1 MMLNMITDTKNN
13 SIQDQRRSPA
23 NRKKRWLETG
33 LEKGHLITACVK
45 QEAYPEMGIS
55 QHFAT

>member
-1 MMLNMITDTKNN
+1 MMLIMITDTKYN
-13 SIQDQRRSPA
+13 SRKDQRRSPA

-33 LEKGHLITACVK
+33 LEKGHYITACVK
-45 QEAYPEMGIS
+45 QEAYPEIGIS